1 MDTGLPTMGHVIW
14 RWLELYDLDA
24 EQLFARQGLTQT
36 DLQSHSARVP
46 SDKWEAIVSGAMDRF
61 DDECAGLNAARCW
74 HPSDLG
80 TLGYA
85 WLASS
90 TLRTAFQRMARYMK
104 VVGERGSLSTQD
116 TGRGFKSVLQQ
127 YRSDP
132 VMRALI
138 ADFAMSL
145 MIDMARVNFGS
156 TLMPVVVTLQRQR
169 PGCAENYGDFYGCEV
184 QFSAPEDSF
193 TLAKADIDQL
203 LPSANKQLAG
213 VHDQILMQQLAALDR
228 EDIVARCQA
237 IILEDLTTGAIST
250 ERVAREL
257 HMSPR
262 TLTRRLGAKGT
273 QLQQI
278 IDDTRRALAERY
290 FADPDNSLSEVA
302 FLLGFAQQSS
312 LTRASNRWFGVP
324 PKMYRAT
331 QLNQATSQA

>member
-14 RWLELYDLDA
+14 RWLEHHELDA
-24 EQLFARQGLTQT
+24 ERLFSCQGLSRA

-46 SDKWEAIVSGAMDRF
+46 SDKWEAIVSTAMDSF
-61 DDECAGLNAARCW
+61 DDDCAGLSAASCW

-90 TLRTAFQRMARYMK
+90 TLRTAFQRMSRYMK
-104 VVGERGSLSTQD
+104 VVGERGSLSIRD
-116 TGRGFKSVLQQ
+116 TDKGFQSVFQQ
-127 YRSDP
+127 KRSDP
-132 VMRALI
+132 RMRELI
-138 ADFAMSL
+138 TDFAMSL
-145 MIDMARVNFGS
+145 MINMARANFGAS
-156 TLMPVVVTLQRQR
+156 LNAVEITLQRQR
-169 PGCAENYGDFYGCEV
+169 PGCAEEYLEFYGCEV

-193 TLAKADIDQL
+193 TLAKTDVDL
-203 LPSANKQLAG
+203 PLPSANKQLAG
-213 VHDQILMQQLAALDR
+213 VHDRILTQQLAALDR

-237 IILEDLTTGAIST
+237 IILENLTTGAIST
-250 ERVAREL
+250 SRIAQEL

-262 TLTRRLGAKGT
+262 TLTRRLESKGT
-273 QLQQI
+273 QLQQV

-312 LTRASNRWFGVP
+312 LTRASNRWFGVA
-324 PKMYRAT
+324 PKKYRAI
-331 QLNQATSQA
+331 QLKQATATT

>member
-1 MDTGLPTMGHVIW
+1 MDTGLPTVGHVIW
-14 RWLELYDLDA
+14 RWLEFYDLDA
-24 EQLFARQGLTQT
+24 ERLFARQDLSRA

-46 SDKWEAIVSGAMDRF
+46 SEKWEAIASDAKDQF

-90 TLRTAFQRMARYMK
+90 TLRTGFHRMARYMK

-116 TGRGFKSVLQQ
+116 TSLGFQAVFQQ
-127 YRSDP
+127 NRPDP
-132 VMRALI
+132 VMRELI
-138 ADFAMSL
+138 ADFALSL
-145 MIDMARVNFGS
+145 MVDMARVNFGS
-156 TLMPVVVTLQRQR
+156 ALVPVEVTLQRQR
-169 PGCAENYGDFYGCEV
+169 PDCWKKYPNFYGCEV
-184 QFSAPEDSF
+184 KFSAPEDSF
-193 TLAKADIDQL
+193 TLNSMDVDRP

-213 VHDQILMQQLAALDR
+213 VHDRILMQQLAALDR

-237 IILEDLTTGAIST
+237 IILENLTTGATST
-250 ERVAREL
+250 QRIAREL

-262 TLTRRLGAKGT
+262 TLTRRLESKGT

-290 FADPDNSLSEVA
+290 FADPENSLSEVA

-312 LTRASNRWFGVP
+312 LTRASNRWFGLP
-324 PKMYRAT
+324 PKKYRAV
-331 QLNQATSQA
+331 QLNQSASSA